1 MVYCRKCGTELNEK
15 ARFCHICGEEVIFP
29 RCSTCG
35 SNLKGSEKFCPQC
48 GASTSFVPLNISF
61 EDSNRNV
68 QKYKQWGIISALVV
82 AILLLFGSIRLLMI
96 TQVRNETLGQEQQ
109 IAEQQERKEE
119 TSYEVYEPQ
128 NEEDSYNQSIDISP
142 ILYECQN
149 EITAIQ
155 REIEDACRTF
165 AILSSQ
171 DIDIFKYAQMK
182 STFLEG
188 VSSLERKA
196 DKAFDKCARQLKDA
210 GYPDAVEKINEEKRN
225 FHSAIYGLTT
235 RTTQQVDNV
244 VY

>member
-1 MVYCRKCGTELNEK
+1 MSYCSNCGTK
-15 ARFCHICGEEVIFP
+15 
-29 RCSTCG
+29 
-35 SNLKGSEKFCPQC
+35 LKDGANFCPQC

-68 QKYKQWGIISALVV
+68 QKYKQWGMIAAIVV
-82 AILLLFGSIRLLMI
+82 TILLLFGSIRLLMI

-165 AILSSQ
+165 AILGSQ

-235 RTTQQVDNV
+235 RTTQQVDIG